1 MAQNL
6 PPSENLPIFD
16 DSVFQTNNTP
26 LTYSQAI
33 KKFLTYPN
41 AQGTETLQAVN
52 VNGTAT
58 FLNNNIFKNGTSTF
72 QENVIIENSSTGG
85 VRTLSFNDIQTG
97 QNSIMS
103 NSAGNFLLTTPNLA
117 NTITMNCG
125 GVQPPGLILSG
136 TTLVTNV
143 PTPATTDN
151 SNKIA
156 TTAWVQSAPK
166 IASGLSVQLNNTAV
180 NPYSFPMVSGVTA
193 GNYTPLSITSNLS
206 LVPSTATLNMNG
218 TITSN
223 LFRTNPNGTVR
234 IYDAGGVIQTQL
246 SQNGQRFVT
255 SLPTASEFTITSS
268 GQGPLPIASAFGATS
283 IMWNGTNG
291 GGESDII
298 NYQGAGASGGFNF
311 YVVTPSLPAT
321 KIATITKTQPLP
333 SDNST
338 NLATTAW
345 VQSAI
350 SSMSIP
356 RLTYYLPAPMN
367 PSGSLT
373 NGFAVIN
380 NVPQSAFTQVSGVI
394 PPSYKFRISFNL
406 YSTDYL
412 IAYSF
417 CGELDIYPSRLT
429 NTNPIVA
436 GDTSFTTGNITT
448 NNLTNAIAG
457 LSTSYNYTNATYS
470 PYNRFFWT
478 SCQNGGFISGG
489 STTWL
494 YIYAQWSSAVGGTS
508 NIFLNY
514 IIPGYNATPTA
525 INPTNGFSLSQT
537 AMFNYTT
544 EYLGTNTAG
553 GVVQLF

>member
-1 MAQNL
+1 MAQGL

-16 DSVFQTNNTP
+16 DSAFQVGNEP
-26 LTYSQAI
+26 LTYNQAI

-58 FLNNNIFKNGTSTF
+58 FLNDNIFQNGTSTF
-72 QENVIIENSSTGG
+72 KENVIIENSSTGG
-85 VRTLSFNDIQTG
+85 ARSLSFNDIQTG
-97 QNSIMS
+97 ENAIMT

-166 IASGLSVQLNNTAV
+166 IATGLTVQLNNTAV
-180 NPYSFPMVSGVTA
+180 NPYSFPMISGVTA
-193 GNYTPLSITSNLS
+193 GNYTPISITSNLS

-234 IYDAGGVIQTQL
+234 IYDAGGVIQTQF
-246 SQNGQRFVT
+246 SQNGNRFVT
-255 SLPTASEFTITSS
+255 SLPSTAEFTITSS
-268 GQGPLPIASAFGATS
+268 GQGALPIASSFGATS
-283 IMWNGTNG
+283 ITWNGTNG

-298 NYQGAGASGGFNF
+298 NYQNTGSTGGFNF
-311 YVVTPSLPAT
+311 YVVTPSVAAV
-321 KIATITKTQPLP
+321 KIATITKTQP
-333 SDNST
+333 STADNST

-345 VQSAI
+345 VKSVLVNP
-350 SSMSIP
+350 MP
-356 RLTYYLPAPMN
+356 YLTYYLPSPLN
-367 PSGSLT
+367 PSGTLT
-373 NGFAVIN
+373 SSFAIITD
-380 NVPQSAFTQVSGVI
+380 VPQSAFTQVTGVI
-394 PPSYKFRISFNL
+394 PPSYKFRISFDL

-417 CGELDIYPSRLT
+417 SGVVDIYPSRLT
-429 NTNPIVA
+429 NTNPVVA
-436 GDTSFTTGNITT
+436 GNTYYGGNTT

-457 LSTSYNYTNATYS
+457 LSTTYNYTNATYS
-470 PYNRFFWT
+470 PYNRFYWV
-478 SCQNGGFISGG
+478 SCQNGGFFSGG
-489 STTWL
+489 NTTWL
-494 YIYAQWSSAVGGTS
+494 YINASWSGAVGGTS
-508 NIFLNY
+508 TITLDTV
-514 IIPGYNATPTA
+514 ISGYNATPTA
-525 INPTNGFSLSQT
+525 LNPTNGFSLSQT
-537 AMFNYTT
+537 AMYNYTT

-553 GVVQLF
+553 GLVTLY